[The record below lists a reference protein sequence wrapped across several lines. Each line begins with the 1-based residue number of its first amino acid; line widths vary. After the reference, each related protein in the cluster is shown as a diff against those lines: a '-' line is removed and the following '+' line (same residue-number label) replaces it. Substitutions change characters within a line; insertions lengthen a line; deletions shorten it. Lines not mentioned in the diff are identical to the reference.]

1 MRLLVD
7 QVVEWAL
14 PESSDADEVSCTVK
28 AFLSADIPGEL
39 IALLERIIL
48 QGSDFCENANLQ
60 NLLILTAM
68 KAAPDKVMG
77 YVDRL
82 DNFHGPDIAKLA
94 ISEQHELFEEGYAI
108 YCKFSKKEVRH
119 NQQCNKTQ
127 HSTIQH
133 N

>member
-28 AFLSADIPGEL
+28 AFLAADIPGEL

-82 DNFHGPDIAKLA
+82 DNFRGPDIAKLA

>member
-1 MRLLVD
+1 MLGAFC
-7 QVVEWAL
+7 EAL
-14 PESSDADEVSCTVK
+14 DPS
-28 AFLSADIPGEL
+28 LSFEAYFE
-39 IALLERIIL
+39 AYK
-48 QGSDFCENANLQ
+48 CANENANLQ